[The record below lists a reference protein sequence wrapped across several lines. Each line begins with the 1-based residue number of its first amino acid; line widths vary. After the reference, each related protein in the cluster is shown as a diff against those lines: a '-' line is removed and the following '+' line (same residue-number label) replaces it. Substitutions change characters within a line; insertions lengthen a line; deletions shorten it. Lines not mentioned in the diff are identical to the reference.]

1 MGMPP
6 RRGVP
11 SRARHRVYTC
21 RWDAIGR
28 VRRCALLFLLG
39 GCASLLTVKID
50 GSATTLVEK
59 GTLVEV
65 LVGDLGF
72 EELVQMD
79 LTDEG
84 ELANQGVEPGDLVS
98 VELIEFELEALSG
111 SPDLDFIDW
120 MEVSIEAPDLPE
132 VVIASQSD
140 FPSGE
145 ASVAMDLSG
154 TELVDYAVSQA
165 ITLRTDVEA
174 RRPDQDTEVEAR
186 YVFRVQ
192 ATLRGARNAAKNR

>member
-1 MGMPP
+1 
-6 RRGVP
+6 V
-11 SRARHRVYTC
+11 
-21 RWDAIGR
+21 I
-28 VRRCALLFLLG
+28 LLLLT

-72 EELVQMD
+72 EELVRMD

-111 SPDLDFIDW
+111 SPDLAFIDRLG
-120 MEVSIEAPDLPE
+120 VTIEAPELPE
-132 VVIASQSD
+132 VEIASQD
-140 FPSGE
+140 EFPAGE
-145 ASVAMDLSG
+145 ALVEMELTGA
-154 TELVDYAVSQA
+154 ELVDYAVSQA
-165 ITLRTDVEA
+165 LTLRTEVEA
-174 RRPDQDTEVEAR
+174 ERPDQDTEVEAR

-192 ATLRGARNAAKNR
+192 ATLRGARNAAKDR